1 MNVPLN
7 MAACLPEDWEQALLL
22 GRVWRPAPVA
32 GPSVVLV
39 DKGRVYDLSRAH
51 PTTAALGNRPDL
63 VACLAAGPREELG
76 TLPELLANSDPVVRD
91 ASRPYCLA
99 PCDLQTVK
107 ACGVTFAS
115 SMIERLVEE
124 QAKGDAQAAKRFRDE
139 LGRELTFD
147 LATIKPGSP
156 EAMATK
162 AVLLRKGLWSQY
174 LEVGIGPD
182 AEVFSKAPP
191 MASLGTGETLGIRD
205 DSHWNNPEPEVVLAV
220 SAGGR
225 IIGAALGND
234 VNLRDLEGRSALLLG
249 KAKDNNGSS
258 VIGPFIRI
266 FDEHFTL
273 DDIRRAT
280 VTVEVRGTDG
290 FVLQDRSNMARISR
304 DVEELVGQTIGR
316 HHQYPDGLML
326 YTGTLFS
333 PTKDRGQPGEGFTHK
348 RGDVV
353 TIASP
358 RLGALINRVDFC
370 HAIPPWRFGIVELMR
385 NLAARGLL

>member
-1 MNVPLN
+1 MHSPLD
-7 MAACLPEDWEQALLL
+7 MLECLPDDVEQALLL
-22 GRVWRPAPVA
+22 GRVWRPGAVA
-32 GPSVVLV
+32 GPGVVLV
-39 DKGRVYDLSRAH
+39 EEGRVYDLSRSH
-51 PTTAALGNRPDL
+51 PLMAELCNLPDL
-63 VACLAAGPREELG
+63 TARLGVAQREDLG
-76 TLPELLANSDPVVRD
+76 AVQDILANSDPQVRD
-91 ASRPYCLA
+91 TSRPYFLA

-124 QAKGDAQAAKRFRDE
+124 QAKGDPRAAMTFRDE
-139 LGRELTFD
+139 LHRELQFD
-147 LATIKPGSP
+147 LGTVTPGSP
-156 EAMATK
+156 EAMAVK
-162 AVLLRKGLWSQY
+162 AVLIKKGLWSQY

-220 SAGGR
+220 SQRGA

-234 VNLRDLEGRSALLLG
+234 VNLRDIEGRSALLLG

-258 VIGPFIRI
+258 VIGPFIRL
-266 FDEHFTL
+266 FDAHFTI
-273 DDIRRAT
+273 DDLRRAT
-280 VTVEVRGTDG
+280 LTVDVRGTDG
-290 FVLQDRSNMARISR
+290 FELQDRSSMAKISR

-316 HHQYPDGLML
+316 QHQYPDGLML

-333 PTKDRGQPGEGFTHK
+333 PTKDRGQPGAGFTHK
-348 RGDVV
+348 PGDVV
-353 TIASP
+353 KIASP
-358 RLGALINRVDFC
+358 RLGALINRVGLC
-370 HAIPPWRFGIVELMR
+370 SQIPPWRFGVIELLR

>member
-1 MNVPLN
+1 MNSPLN

-22 GRVWRPAPVA
+22 GRVWRPGPVA

-39 DKGRVYDLSRAH
+39 DKGRVYDLSQSYS
-51 PTTAALGNRPDL
+51 TTAALGNRPDL
-63 VACLAAGPREELG
+63 AACLAAGPREELG
-76 TLPELLANSDPVVRD
+76 TLQELLANSDPVVRD

-99 PCDLQTVK
+99 PCDLQAVK

-156 EAMATK
+156 EAMAVK
-162 AVLLRKGLWSQY
+162 MVLLQKGLWSQY

-182 AEVFSKAPP
+182 AEVFSKASP

-266 FDEHFTL
+266 FDDHFTL

-280 VTVEVRGTDG
+280 LTV
-290 FVLQDRSNMARISR
+290 
-304 DVEELVGQTIGR
+304 
-316 HHQYPDGLML
+316 
-326 YTGTLFS
+326 
-333 PTKDRGQPGEGFTHK
+333 
-348 RGDVV
+348 
-353 TIASP
+353 
-358 RLGALINRVDFC
+358 
-370 HAIPPWRFGIVELMR
+370 
-385 NLAARGLL
+385 

>member
-1 MNVPLN
+1 MRSQID
-7 MAACLPEDWEQALLL
+7 MRACLPEDWEQALLL
-22 GRVWRPAPVA
+22 GRVWRPGSVA
-32 GPSVVLV
+32 GPSVVIV
-39 DKGRVYDLSRAH
+39 EKGHVYDISRSCPIMAELCNLSNL
-51 PTTAALGNRPDL
+51 TAR
-63 VACLAAGPREELG
+63 LAGYQREELG
-76 TLPELLANSDPVVRD
+76 NVQDILSNSDPAVRD
-91 ASRPYCLA
+91 ISRPYFLA

-124 QAKGDAQAAKRFRDE
+124 QAKGDPQAAKTFRDE
-139 LGRELTFD
+139 LNQELQFD
-147 LATIKPGSP
+147 LAAIKPGSA
-156 EAMATK
+156 EATAIK
-162 AVLLRKGLWSQY
+162 AVLVKKGLWSQY

-205 DSHWNNPEPEVVLAV
+205 DSHWTNPEPEVVLAV
-220 SAGGR
+220 TDRGT

-234 VNLRDLEGRSALLLG
+234 VNLRDFEGRSALLLG

-258 VIGPFIRI
+258 VIGPFIRL
-266 FDEHFTL
+266 FDEHFTI
-273 DDIRRAT
+273 DDLRRAT
-280 VTVEVRGTDG
+280 VTVDVRGSDG
-290 FVLQDRSNMARISR
+290 FVLADRSNMAQISR
-304 DVEELVGQTIGR
+304 DIEALVCQTIDR

-348 RGDVV
+348 TGDVV
-353 TIASP
+353 KIASP
-358 RLGALINRVDFC
+358 KLGALINRVGLC
-370 HAIPPWRFGIVELMR
+370 HEILPWRFGVIQLMH

>member
-1 MNVPLN
+1 MSIQIN
-7 MAACLPEDWEQALLL
+7 MMECLPADIEKAQLL
-22 GRVWRPAPVA
+22 GRVWRPGPVA
-32 GPSVVLV
+32 GPSVVLIER
-39 DKGRVYDLSRAH
+39 GQVYDISMSYPIMAELCNRTDLSIQ
-51 PTTAALGNRPDL
+51 
-63 VACLAAGPREELG
+63 LAVSQREELG
-76 TLPELLANSDPVVRD
+76 PVQEILANSDLEVRD
-91 ASRPYCLA
+91 SSKPYFLA

-124 QAKGDAQAAKRFRDE
+124 QAKGDPQAAKAFRDE
-139 LGRELTFD
+139 LHTELDFD
-147 LATIKPGSP
+147 LSIIKPGSP

-162 AVLLRKGLWSQY
+162 EVLIKKGLWSQY

-182 AEVFSKAPP
+182 AEVFSKAPA
-191 MASLGTGETLGIRD
+191 MASLGTGETLGIRA

-220 SAGGR
+220 TSRGE

-234 VNLRDLEGRSALLLG
+234 VNLRDFEGRSALLLG

-258 VIGPFIRI
+258 VIGPFIRL

-273 DDIRRAT
+273 RDLRHAK

-290 FVLQDRSNMARISR
+290 FALHDQSNMEKISR
-304 DVEELVGQTIGR
+304 DVEDLVGQTIGR

-333 PTKDRGQPGEGFTHK
+333 PTKDRSQPGEGFTHK
-348 RGDVV
+348 PGDVV
-353 TIASP
+353 KIASP
-358 RLGALINRVDFC
+358 QLGALINRVGLC
-370 HAIPPWRFGIVELMR
+370 HEIPPWRFGITQLVR
-385 NLAARGLL
+385 NLAARRLL